1 MSKSQTSPEKHTLH
15 ALLCDTYVLALKTH
29 SAHWNVTGPSFHG
42 LHLAFE
48 AHYAQLTAAADIL
61 AERLRALQH
70 AAPSGMQEL
79 LSHSSIDPAIPGTD
93 GVLLAKT
100 LAKDHRK
107 IATSCQKAA
116 DNAEEAGDSAT
127 ADLLVARIE
136 EHEKTAWM
144 LEATAS

>member
-1 MSKSQTSPEKHTLH
+1 MSKSKTNPEKHTLY

-29 SAHWNVTGPSFHG
+29 AAHWNVTGPSFHG
-42 LHLAFE
+42 LHLAFD
-48 AHYAQLTAAADIL
+48 AHYTELTAAADIL

-70 AAPSGMQEL
+70 PAPSGMQEL
-79 LSHSSIDPAIPGTD
+79 LSHSSIEPAIPGTD

-107 IATSCQKAA
+107 IASGCQKAA
-116 DNAEEAGDSAT
+116 DHAEEAGDSAT
-127 ADLLVARIE
+127 ADLLIGRIE

-144 LEATAS
+144 LEATAA

>member
-1 MSKSQTSPEKHTLH
+1 MSKSQNSSEKHTLH
-15 ALLCDTYVLALKTH
+15 GLLCDTYVLALKTH
-29 SAHWNVTGPSFHG
+29 AAHWNVTGPSFNG

-48 AHYAQLTAAADIL
+48 TQYGQLTAAADIL

-70 AAPSGMQEL
+70 PAPSGMQEL
-79 LSHSSIDPAIPGTD
+79 LSHSSIQPAIPGTD
-93 GVLLAKT
+93 GVLLSKT

-107 IATSCQKAA
+107 IASACQKAA
-116 DNAEEAGDSAT
+116 DKAEDGGDSAT

-144 LEATAS
+144 LEATAT